1 MAILGGSPLGLVGVQ
16 STAHNSS
23 PKGRSTFNGGGSRNV
38 NVSSYNNSKNNVYY
52 ANDSGNSLFTGKRVV
67 NPWPEIP
74 YLDDGFYDTTGAGSD
89 GKNYKKSS
97 TTNTEYDTSVLNIVE
112 KLANTKAALKPQ
124 DFAYCKNLGVYP
136 NNRLVVVRR
145 FLGPAEDN
153 IFTKS
158 QGGEVGAL
166 ALVISW
172 IKEDEDFL
180 NIDFGE
186 EWVDAEASFTGIIN
200 SLGEDFGRSGKM
212 GLGEM
217 VGQGMGG
224 TTLPGFTEV
233 MTREILSKMGIM
245 DKDSANLPV
254 GNPNL
259 IKQAKARKTIDY
271 DQAGSGLNTKV
282 SFKVTAEYELKFISG
297 LDPTLIW
304 MDLIGNFTRFGTSKS
319 DTFGL
324 SKNFSQKMKQWINNP
339 SLLVKHL
346 SKTLQGAIT
355 KAIDEFSKTLNDTPS
370 EKKADDSES
379 PEEAAKNRVKAFL
392 TGLKAKLGKL
402 LQKVLQKYKIKAIG
416 IINALSGLPST
427 PWHITIG
434 NPMRPIFASGDM
446 YMDNVT
452 LKLGSQLSFNNLP
465 TNLTLEFNLTNA
477 RPWGMQEIMGKF
489 SSGYLRTVNF
499 TSKMPLSY
507 NEIND
512 TSVSVTRADG
522 GTQSTINTT
531 TDTTVNTNTD
541 GGNTTSNET
550 PGSVSTDGTPAVID
564 NSTVKVENNRVPL
577 KGKKDEK
584 GNLKFEK
591 NEKLVL
597 TDKDKSGN
605 TFKTYT
611 YIKNA
616 DGSYTSYVTEKDT
629 GKYDKVKSKVG
640 TNDPVY
646 KTTTKVIEPGSDD
659 AKKLDVMFN
668 KDGTVNADKQK
679 SLKGDSNNGIKGVK
693 SENLPISKEQKKV
706 QTEALLNAAN
716 KTNSTPVS
724 MAANPNL
731 VPFPSK

>member
-16 STAHNSS
+16 STPHNPSA
-23 PKGRSTFNGGGSRNV
+23 KGRSTFNGGGSRNV
-38 NVSSYNNSKNNVYY
+38 NVASYNSSKNNVYY

-67 NPWPEIP
+67 NPWPEIQ

-89 GKNYKKSS
+89 GKDYKRSS

-180 NIDFGE
+180 SIDFGE
-186 EWVDAEASFTGIIN
+186 EWVEAEASFTGILN
-200 SLGEDFGRSGKM
+200 SLGEDFGRSANKM

-224 TTLPGFTEV
+224 MPLPGFTEV

-346 SKTLQGAIT
+346 SKTLQGAILT
-355 KAIDEFSKTLNDTPS
+355 AIDKFRDVLNDTPS
-370 EKKADDSES
+370 EKKSDESES
-379 PEEAAKNRVKAFL
+379 PEEAAKNRVKSFL
-392 TGLKAKLGKL
+392 DGLINKIKKSKFLEKI
-402 LQKVLQKYKIKAIG
+402 LQKYKIKAIG

-465 TNLTLEFNLTNA
+465 TNLTLEFTLTNA

-512 TSVSVTRADG
+512 TSVAITRAAG
-522 GTQSTINTT
+522 ETQSTANTN
-531 TDTTVNTNTD
+531 TVSTNTD
-541 GGNTTSNET
+541 GGNTNSNET
-550 PGSVSTDGTPAVID
+550 PGSVSTDSTPAVID
-564 NSTVKVENNRVPL
+564 NSTLKVENNRVPL

-597 TDKDKSGN
+597 TDKDKSGDVY
-605 TFKTYT
+605 KTYT
-611 YIKNA
+611 YVKNS
-616 DGSYTSYVTEKDT
+616 DGSYTEYVTEKNT
-629 GKYDKVKSKVG
+629 GKYDKVTSKIA
-640 TNDPVY
+640 TNEPIY
-646 KTTTKVIEPGSDD
+646 KTTTKVVEPGSAD
-659 AKKLDVMFN
+659 AKKLDAMFN
-668 KDGTVNADKQK
+668 KDGTVKADKQK
-679 SLKGDSNNGIKGVK
+679 SLKGDKNKGIKGVK
-693 SENLPISKEQKKV
+693 SEDLPQSKEQKKV
-706 QTEALLNAAN
+706 QTEALLKTTN

-731 VPFPSK
+731 VPFPGK